1 MVALRDVEFAP
12 QEVFAVTLRIAP
24 FAAKTLSD
32 HEIQILYRID
42 GLNASS
48 GPATT
53 LAELAA
59 APGIAED
66 QIAALEGRYGGAKVW
81 KRAASNDAGQD
92 FHRHIRE
99 MVSGHQ
105 EGLATRWS
113 LDDAA
118 RTFVESASLYEQD
131 IDPVLRIS
139 KRLVLLLS
147 KSSKE
152 RLRSHSIDCDG
163 LVVRIRTIALTL
175 FQTGHGFAVTVVEL
189 ERSDG
194 AALRA
199 LELLEAQILL
209 TRFGKL
215 AWTDARTGDLVRG
228 APFLLGDLVHRL
240 ATGKDVPPHAAQR
253 VTTCTYAQ
261 FAEPAPTAE
270 RDLFGLH
277 LARHY
282 STDYVI
288 SPDIG
293 GVVFVADFETVRHVV
308 ALEGA
313 ATIVGAASDPS
324 ELASFVRNFKTVAFR
339 RHYVPIALLA
349 RHEHAFLVARTSAS
363 VLPDDEKE
371 GRDQVVERLE
381 RLRGDSHFF
390 RLRYRFS
397 ELSFITMHNALNH
410 AFRKVLN
417 LDRMMEE
424 LASDVASVEAYIR
437 EVRDEEHRRREEEKH
452 RRYYWAT
459 LVGGAALAGLTAYTI
474 SREIGEL
481 GLGLLHE
488 ATRHEALPE
497 ESKMLA
503 GAIAVVLGLLVSGF
517 TYWLGRR
524 RGPAPH
530 DEGHAGQ
537 QDHAGHLAKHTLSDQ
552 VIHRALKR

>member
-1 MVALRDVEFAP
+1 MVAQRDVEFAP
-12 QEVFAVTLRIAP
+12 REVFEVTLRIAP

-32 HEIQILYRID
+32 HEIQVLYRID

-59 APGIAED
+59 GPGIAED
-66 QIAALEGRYGGAKVW
+66 QIAALEGRYGEAKVW

-99 MVSGHQ
+99 MVGGHR
-105 EGLATRWS
+105 EGLATRWT

-118 RTFVESASLYEQD
+118 RTFVESASLYEQET
-131 IDPVLRIS
+131 DPVLRIG
-139 KRLVLLLS
+139 KRLVLLLND
-147 KSSKE
+147 SSRE
-152 RLRSHSIDCDG
+152 RLRNHCIECDG
-163 LVVRIRTIALTL
+163 LRVRIRAITLTL
-175 FQTGHGFAVTVVEL
+175 FQTGHGFAVTVIEL
-189 ERSDG
+189 ERDDG
-194 AALRA
+194 ARLSA

-209 TRFGKL
+209 TRFGKI
-215 AWTDARTGDLVRG
+215 AWADARTGDLVAG

-240 ATGKDVPPHAAQR
+240 ATGMDVPSHAAQR

-363 VLPDDEKE
+363 VLPDNEKE
-371 GRDQVVERLE
+371 GSDQVVQRLE

-424 LASDVASVEAYIR
+424 LSSDVASVEAFIR
-437 EVRDEEHRRREEEKH
+437 EVRDAEYRQREEEKH
-452 RRYYWAT
+452 RRYYGAT
-459 LVGGAALAGLTAYTI
+459 LIGGAALAGLTAYTI
-474 SREIGEL
+474 GRELGEL
-481 GLGLLHE
+481 GFQLLYGVI
-488 ATRHEALPE
+488 RHDQAPE
-497 ESKMLA
+497 WDKIVA
-503 GAIAVVLGLLVSGF
+503 GSIGVVLGVVVSGVAYF
-517 TYWLGRR
+517 IGRR
-524 RGPAPH
+524 RGPSLH
-530 DEGHAGQ
+530 DE
-537 QDHAGHLAKHTLSDQ
+537 DHAGHLMKHSMRDQ
-552 VIHRALKR
+552 VIHLTLKE

>member
-1 MVALRDVEFAP
+1 MVAQRDVEFAP
-12 QEVFAVTLRIAP
+12 REVFEVTLRIAP

-32 HEIQILYRID
+32 HEIQVLYRID

-59 APGIAED
+59 GPGIAED
-66 QIAALEGRYGGAKVW
+66 QIAALEGRYGEAKVW

-99 MVSGHQ
+99 MVGGHR
-105 EGLATRWS
+105 EGLATRWT

-118 RTFVESASLYEQD
+118 GTLVESASLYEQE

-139 KRLVLLLS
+139 KRLVLLLTD
-147 KSSKE
+147 SSRE
-152 RLRSHSIDCDG
+152 RLRSHSIECDG
-163 LVVRIRTIALTL
+163 LLVRIRAIALTL

-194 AALRA
+194 AALSA
-199 LELLEAQILL
+199 LELLEAQILI
-209 TRFGKL
+209 TRFGKI
-215 AWTDARTGDLVRG
+215 AWADARTGDLVPG

-240 ATGKDVPPHAAQR
+240 ATGKDVPSHAAQR

-261 FAEPAPTAE
+261 FAEAAPTAD

-293 GVVFVADFETVRHVV
+293 GVVFVADFETVRHAV

-313 ATIVGAASDPS
+313 ATIVGATGDPP
-324 ELASFVRNFKTVAFR
+324 ELPSFVRNFKTVAFR

-363 VLPDDEKE
+363 VLPDSEKE
-371 GRDQVVERLE
+371 GSDQVVQRLE

-424 LASDVASVEAYIR
+424 LSSDVASVESYIR
-437 EVRDEEHRRREEEKH
+437 EVRDAEHRQREEEKH

-459 LVGGAALAGLTAYTI
+459 LIGGAALAGLTAYTI
-474 SREIGEL
+474 GREVGEL
-481 GLGLLHE
+481 ILGLNEVLWHE
-488 ATRHEALPE
+488 KFPE
-497 ESKMLA
+497 WAKMLP
-503 GAIAVVLGLLVSGF
+503 GAVGVVLGLGVAAIAYSI
-517 TYWLGRR
+517 GRR
-524 RGPAPH
+524 RGPAAH
-530 DEGHAGQ
+530 EEQ
-537 QDHAGHLAKHTLSDQ
+537 HAGHLSEHAMWDQ